1 MTGPEYGGKSTESG
15 EVRVDGCAE
24 EPGRS
29 INHRERVAGSVG
41 GGERGWTPAEESLV
55 KNNMTRGINSGR
67 GGIQATVVWVLR
79 YFKIELREVE
89 YHLDKEE

>member
-41 GGERGWTPAEESLV
+41 GGERGWTPAKGKRVSS
-55 KNNMTRGINSGR
+55 KT
-67 GGIQATVVWVLR
+67 T
-79 YFKIELREVE
+79 
-89 YHLDKEE
+89 